1 MNQSEK
7 RKFEE
12 LEKRL
17 SILEKQVQ
25 IQLPEELQHNIKLAN
40 KKGPMKSKHQVV
52 VETNLLNK
60 TRIMIDGIDFS
71 ESISSIKFV
80 HNAGIPATM
89 EMSIINCEINLKFPR
104 IPNLPEPFNLYYRPI

>member
-1 MNQSEK
+1 
-7 RKFEE
+7 
-12 LEKRL
+12 
-17 SILEKQVQ
+17 
-25 IQLPEELQHNIKLAN
+25 
-40 KKGPMKSKHQVV
+40 
-52 VETNLLNK
+52 
-60 TRIMIDGIDFS
+60 MIDGIDFS